1 MECITFQ
8 CIPSLTRGSNPR
20 DERRHDLIYIR
31 WYLMI
36 NVSRLDSRAL
46 QNFTIF
52 SCVLLR
58 NNSFILRL
66 LTFSNLINSQTTI
79 CFGTHSTNFSSIFF
93 ISHNSHTTGSSPC
106 SLIEHKG
113 CIYLFTMRKKCA
125 AAKETDKP
133 ASKH

>member
-8 CIPSLTRGSNPR
+8 CIPSLTRGSNSR
-20 DERRHDLIYIR
+20 DERRHDLIYTR

-66 LTFSNLINSQTTI
+66 LTFSNLINSQTY
-79 CFGTHSTNFSSIFF
+79 
-93 ISHNSHTTGSSPC
+93 
-106 SLIEHKG
+106 
-113 CIYLFTMRKKCA
+113 YLFWNTFNKFFLYIFYISQLTHYWLQSMFPYRTQRLHLFIHNEKKMCRRKRN
-125 AAKETDKP
+125 
-133 ASKH
+133 